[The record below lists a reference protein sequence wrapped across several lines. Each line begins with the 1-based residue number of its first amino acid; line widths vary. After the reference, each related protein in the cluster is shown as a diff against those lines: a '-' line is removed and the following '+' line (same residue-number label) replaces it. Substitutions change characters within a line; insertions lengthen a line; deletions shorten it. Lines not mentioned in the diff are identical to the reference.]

1 MFRNPCGCQSVNSAT
16 YGRKWQRNIAN
27 IPAGDTQI
35 KSRERRKSIRQST
48 KDKSKGKFHDVKGN
62 IKEKVGRAA
71 NKPNPEVKGQHERIG
86 GKIQKKIGEGEEIL
100 GAESAWV
107 RFCDLMGDAIPP
119 SLRGTT
125 VNRVKRR

>member
-1 MFRNPCGCQSVNSAT
+1 WVGDGCPKRIDSSHRRGLRDREIAPELTRPERVSIVPQRVRLSAGAFCAS
-16 YGRKWQRNIAN
+16 GRKWQRNIAN

-71 NKPNPEVKGQHERIG
+71 NKPNPEVKGQH
-86 GKIQKKIGEGEEIL
+86 
-100 GAESAWV
+100 
-107 RFCDLMGDAIPP
+107 
-119 SLRGTT
+119 
-125 VNRVKRR
+125 